1 MLALLIVLAYINV
14 VNAPFIWDDRG
25 LIVGNEFIRSFSYYK
40 EWFTENSLKGAGIEA
55 SNLYR
60 PLQLFFHTIIY
71 SLFELKE
78 TPYHLLNILLHIINS
93 CLVFSLFKE
102 LKLSHVL
109 SICATLVFAVH
120 PVHTE
125 LVSYISGLP
134 DLLAVFFTLSGL
146 LSFIQR
152 KYLYTLTFLI
162 LGFCSKELG
171 VALFALAGLITV
183 YNWSEYTPQIK
194 SEKIKWLIIYAC
206 ITLAYITLRL
216 TVLNFTGSLSLNFSE
231 GIYTSHLSVRLITF
245 ISILP
250 EYVKLILAPF
260 NLFFEKPFEIYTTLF
275 TTKGLFGVL
284 VLLLGSTLSYLS
296 LKKKKIFFFGFA
308 WFFISIA
315 PVSGVIPS
323 NAIYTEHWL
332 YLPLIGVFIMLI
344 SGLMHIQSKK
354 SQAYILIPT
363 IIIILLF
370 TTVTINRNKDW
381 NKPVQFFKNEITHN
395 PTSPRLYNQL
405 GRILLEE
412 GDYQSAK
419 EYLMKGIQ
427 IDTKNS
433 IPLLR
438 YRLGETYLRLE
449 DTHAGALQY
458 FEILKI
464 NPNYIPAHNMLEK
477 IFRQSGYNSHANTFQ
492 EFIQKI
498 QNGGTVNYAEIEPLH
513 ISK

>member
-1 MLALLIVLAYINV
+1 
-14 VNAPFIWDDRG
+14 
-25 LIVGNEFIRSFSYYK
+25 
-40 EWFTENSLKGAGIEA
+40 
-55 SNLYR
+55 
-60 PLQLFFHTIIY
+60 
-71 SLFELKE
+71 
-78 TPYHLLNILLHIINS
+78 
-93 CLVFSLFKE
+93 
-102 LKLSHVL
+102 
-109 SICATLVFAVH
+109 
-120 PVHTE
+120 
-125 LVSYISGLP
+125 
-134 DLLAVFFTLSGL
+134 
-146 LSFIQR
+146 
-152 KYLYTLTFLI
+152 
-162 LGFCSKELG
+162 
-171 VALFALAGLITV
+171 
-183 YNWSEYTPQIK
+183 
-194 SEKIKWLIIYAC
+194 
-206 ITLAYITLRL
+206 
-216 TVLNFTGSLSLNFSE
+216 
-231 GIYTSHLSVRLITF
+231 
-245 ISILP
+245 
-250 EYVKLILAPF
+250 
-260 NLFFEKPFEIYTTLF
+260 
-275 TTKGLFGVL
+275 
-284 VLLLGSTLSYLS
+284 
-296 LKKKKIFFFGFA
+296 
-308 WFFISIA
+308 
-315 PVSGVIPS
+315 
-323 NAIYTEHWL
+323 
-332 YLPLIGVFIMLI
+332 MLI